1 MSLFKKLIE
10 KEGIH
15 FNMNIIREFK
25 QEDVKVY
32 MYMRLIGSL
41 DEVLKNNFYK
51 NDDYL
56 RAKKQHFE
64 NASKEENLDFIN
76 KYNWSKIN
84 NISTYD
90 YLSYHITIITV
101 ISNLNMRHNFCLI
114 IPLLILLGS
123 TQGIP
128 QILPTNN
135 TLGANTNY
143 LLNYFSL
150 KNIPS
155 TTTFTI
161 DFSNTD
167 I

>member
-76 KYNWSKIN
+76 KYN
-84 NISTYD
+84 
-90 YLSYHITIITV
+90 
-101 ISNLNMRHNFCLI
+101 
-114 IPLLILLGS
+114 
-123 TQGIP
+123 
-128 QILPTNN
+128 
-135 TLGANTNY
+135 
-143 LLNYFSL
+143 
-150 KNIPS
+150 
-155 TTTFTI
+155 
-161 DFSNTD
+161 
-167 I
+167 